1 MNLII
6 KRYLAFLDKRTNDL
20 DYLLNQF
27 RLFSV
32 RHVLAYLTPYIR
44 NIMPAA
50 VKLNSNLK
58 SYKMAAKEPQNA
70 IEKKLMAQENFEV
83 ATKLGRYWHEDKTTC
98 DICKIKITG
107 RHMIDGKL
115 HGVAEFALMCPKCHQ
130 AKGSGFG
137 DGKGQ
142 LYTKI
147 EQGKW
152 LMTYGFPKDEEDDD
166 F

>member
-1 MNLII
+1 
-6 KRYLAFLDKRTNDL
+6 
-20 DYLLNQF
+20 
-27 RLFSV
+27 
-32 RHVLAYLTPYIR
+32 
-44 NIMPAA
+44 MPAA

-58 SYKMAAKEPQNA
+58 SSKMAAKEPQNA

-98 DICKIKITG
+98 DICKVKITG

-152 LMTYGFPKDEEDDD
+152 LMTYGFPEDEEDEEDDD